1 MARCNHDCFN
11 CIYDDCIIETMSS
24 EERNEIKERDKRY
37 FDAPAKTMSIVKQR
51 PVRAKH
57 RYRKN

>member
-11 CIYDDCIIETMSS
+11 CIYDDCIIEKMSS
-24 EERNEIKERDKRY
+24 AERKEVKERDRRY
-37 FDAPAKTMSIVKQR
+37 FDVPAKTMSVVKQR

-57 RYRKN
+57 RYSR